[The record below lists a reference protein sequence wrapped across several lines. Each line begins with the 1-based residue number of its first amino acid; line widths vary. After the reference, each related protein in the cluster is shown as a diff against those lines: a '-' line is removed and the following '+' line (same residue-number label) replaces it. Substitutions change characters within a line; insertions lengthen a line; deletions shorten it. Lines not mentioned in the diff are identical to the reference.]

1 MNESK
6 VEKSVSV
13 VIETLNGRER
23 VMRNDGVEF
32 FKVVRS
38 DEERRDGE
46 SVVGEN
52 VIVVRGR

>member
-6 VEKSVSV
+6 VEKSVGV

-23 VMRNDGVEF
+23 VMRNDGVKF
-32 FKVVRS
+32 FDVVRS
-38 DEERRDGE
+38 DEKRRDGK

-52 VIVVRGR
+52 VIIVWGR